1 MQKGAPGR
9 LLVLWR
15 CDMPDTDDLTHPK
28 TDDEILRKVVDMRS
42 DWVSGS
48 VNFYDRMQKSEDFV
62 VGGDSQ
68 WDPQVLETNRG
79 KGKFSLTIPIVKPQI
94 NQVSGSEIANPQ
106 DFVVENTREGTA
118 AVARILTALAKQAG
132 DSERVK
138 YEKSQAF
145 RSGISSGQGVLG
157 IFIDKTE
164 DPRHANL
171 RIERL
176 VEHNCIVDP
185 NATSYNPNKANTG
198 AKGMIYEEWV
208 DKEQVEAE
216 YPGKKDE
223 LAARGGGTFM
233 GVVMGNISAAIDW
246 MTGRRSSKET
256 SSFGTRERTDIEVMT
271 KNRYLKNHT
280 WWREPKT
287 CVHWYDSRQS
297 ELDSRFLCKDKEIAA
312 ARKSAKDNPDVFSIE
327 EVTSFVIHHT
337 IRVGDAF
344 LEDRA
349 DELNGVQMYPLIF
362 FWPYWVNG
370 HKSGIAEDLIG
381 TQEEINYTHSQAM
394 NYIKSLANPK
404 WKVKNDSAGEFKDW
418 MAANA
423 NVDNIIIDESMG
435 GGSVEM
441 MEQPQFPQ
449 FEIMTQRAMDNVKT
463 IGGRL
468 DIPEKD
474 PKALSGKAK
483 AIDIQ
488 KSQQGSRAVFLN
500 WSYSLAIFGDTLID
514 IIRKND
520 IFSEDEIRE
529 IVDVEDLIDTEFM
542 AQAVAIVRQQ
552 MEQLGVKLPEAPTP
566 INPDLLQTAEPVV
579 QQTMVNNFQ
588 EEMQLFQQVQQQ
600 INQLAIPLAQ
610 GMLIDSIRSMKKGK
624 YSTKVT
630 TSPMAETMRQ
640 IKAIEVFE
648 LQRLLLESNDPGLD
662 GEDLIDAIDVPN
674 KEQLKLG
681 RQRKLAAATRSA

>member
-1 MQKGAPGR
+1 MWPDGD
-9 LLVLWR
+9 VI
-15 CDMPDTDDLTHPK
+15 MPDTDDLVHPK
-28 TDDEILRKVVDMRS
+28 TDDEILRKVVAMRS
-42 DWVSGS
+42 DGVDGS
-48 VNFYDRMQKSEDFV
+48 ANLFDRMMRSEDFTI
-62 VGGDSQ
+62 GGESQ
-68 WDPQVLETNRG
+68 WEPEVLAANKRR
-79 KGKFSLTIPIVKPQI
+79 GKFSLTIPIVKPQI
-94 NQVSGSEIANPQ
+94 NAVAGSEIRNPQ
-106 DFVVENTREGTA
+106 DFVVENIREGTA

-138 YEKSQAF
+138 FEKSQAF

-176 VEHNCIVDP
+176 VEHNVMVDP
-185 NATSYNPNKANTG
+185 NATSYNPNKAKTG
-198 AKGMIYEEWV
+198 AKYVIYEEWI
-208 DKEQVEAE
+208 DKEDVEAE

-223 LAARGGGTFM
+223 LAARAGGTFL
-233 GVVMGNISAAIDW
+233 GVVMGNISGAIDW
-246 MTGRRSSKET
+246 LTGRRSSKET
-256 SSFGTRERTDIEVMT
+256 SSFGTRERVDVEVMT
-271 KNRYLKNHT
+271 KSRYLKNHT
-280 WWREPKT
+280 WWKEPKT
-287 CVHWYDSRQS
+287 CVHWFDNRQG

-312 ARKSAKDNPDVFSIE
+312 ARKSVKDNPEVFSVE
-327 EVTSFVIHHT
+327 EVVSFVMHHT
-337 IRVGDAF
+337 IRVGDTF
-344 LEDRA
+344 LEDRE
-349 DELNGVQMYPLIF
+349 DELNGVQMFPILF

-404 WKVKNDSAGEFKDW
+404 WKVKEDPIGAFKDSL
-418 MAANA
+418 AANA
-423 NVDNIIIDESMG
+423 GVDNFIIDESLG
-435 GGSVEM
+435 GGRVDM
-441 MEQPQFPQ
+441 VEQPDFPQ

-463 IGGRL
+463 ISGRL
-468 DIPEKD
+468 DLPEKD
-474 PKALSGKAK
+474 PKALSGRAK
-483 AIDIQ
+483 LLDIQ
-488 KSQQGSRAVFLN
+488 KSQQSASSVFLN
-500 WSYSLAIFGDTLID
+500 FNYTLAIFGDTLID

-542 AQAVAIVRQQ
+542 AQAIQIVEQQ
-552 MEQLGVKLPEAPTP
+552 LAQLGVQLPEAPTP
-566 INPDLLQTAEPVV
+566 INPDLVQLAEPAV
-579 QQTMVNNFQ
+579 QQTMINAFQ
-588 EEMQLFQQVQQQ
+588 QETQLFEQAQAQ
-600 INQLAIPLAQ
+600 IRQIAIPIAQ
-610 GMLIDSIRSMKKGK
+610 GMLIDSISTMKKGK

-662 GEDLIDAIDVPN
+662 GDDLIEATDAPN

-681 RQRKLAAATRSA
+681 RQRKLAAVRSA